1 MVNTLVIL
9 GFVLFATLLLTG
21 VVWRR
26 RSAIVFCPVREQPV
40 HVEAGRCLA
49 ADENGFV
56 IARSIWGCQRPCL
69 EPGRRNSE

>member
-1 MVNTLVIL
+1 MVSALVIL

-21 VVWRR
+21 VIWRR

-40 HVEAGRCLA
+40 RLQADRCFA

-56 IARSIWGCQRPCL
+56 IAHSIWECQRPCL
-69 EPGRRNSE
+69 EPVRRSW